1 MKMTAH
7 PAIAGLTF
15 FVVLPCASA
24 SGQEAP
30 SPVAIVCALTG
41 TASLTLPAKKRTTTL
56 RLFEWL
62 SPGSVVEVA
71 RESSVTLVFS
81 SGVRYELGGTA
92 KATAGTSALASSSG
106 PVRHLPAVPPL
117 PRLSPIGETV
127 RAGPRSGAVRI
138 RGATMTH
145 LYPDA
150 GSATLADSTV
160 LRFMPAPDASRYR
173 VEVETETGISVFHM
187 ETPSSMVNVARG
199 ILKPGAKYYW
209 QVRTLDRIG
218 QVARGAAEFVTLSA
232 ATARAR
238 EALKES
244 LEVAGDSV
252 SLALL
257 AEIDRRL
264 GLHVEAREVPRGR
277 GQVARR
283 RRASTSPR
291 SAWSCNLRLIER
303 RQVSRPRL
311 ARPGGPPCGFGT
323 NLGSPARP
331 SLFCSPW

>member
-1 MKMTAH
+1 MKKVTAH
-7 PAIAGLTF
+7 PVITGLACL
-15 FVVLPCASA
+15 VILRGASA
-24 SGQEAP
+24 LGQEAQ
-30 SPVAIVCALTG
+30 SPVAIVSALTG
-41 TASLTLPAKKRTTTL
+41 TASLTLPAEKGTTPL

-92 KATAGTSALASSSG
+92 KATAGASALASSSG

-117 PRLSPIGETV
+117 PKLSPIVETV
-127 RAGPRSGAVRI
+127 RTGPRSGAVRI

-160 LRFMPAPDASRYR
+160 LRFMPVPDASRYR
-173 VEVETETGISVFHM
+173 VEVETETGTSVFHV
-187 ETPSSMVNVARG
+187 ETPSSIVNVARG
-199 ILKPGAKYYW
+199 ILKPGARYYW

-218 QVARGAAEFVTLSA
+218 QVARGAAEFVTLGA
-232 ATARAR
+232 DTAGARAR
-238 EALKES
+238 LEES
-244 LEVAGDSV
+244 LEREGDAS

-264 GLHVEAREVPRGR
+264 GLHVEAREKFRTA
-277 GQVARR
+277 VARTP
-283 RRASTSPR
+283 ADV
-291 SAWSCNLRLIER
+291 ALRQALD
-303 RQVSRPRL
+303 RL
-311 ARPGGPPCGFGT
+311 EQQLAADREK
-323 NLGSPARP
+323 AAK
-331 SLFCSPW
+331 